1 MMRRGMRNTTFLI
14 VAILFFAF
22 GILVMGEGSPAVAQ
36 NIELKLA
43 HFMPTMHIQ
52 HKTAFVPFSNKV
64 AEITGG
70 KLKVKI
76 YPGGTLGNPKTM
88 VDAISKGITDIGF
101 VLPNYVPGRFP
112 RTSVFELPLIF
123 ENSVHLT
130 KVMYDL
136 YDSYFNKDFKAFK
149 VLWFL
154 SSPLG
159 QLHTIKKPVLKV
171 SDFKGLRIRSSG
183 VIESQTIKKLGG
195 NPVSMPISE
204 LSIALQK
211 GVVDAA
217 VTPYAALRSFKLID
231 LTKHI
236 TKINHSGT
244 LMVVLMNKKK
254 WNSLPDYAKKA
265 IDQVATRDF
274 GLKAAGAYVQEDID
288 NIKMGKA
295 KGIQF
300 HDLSE
305 EQMAEMRDIISDLWE
320 TWVNKYK
327 KRFASQEI
335 LDALLTS
342 AISNR

>member
-1 MMRRGMRNTTFLI
+1 MRKKRTSKIAFIGGI
-14 VAILFFAF
+14 SLFFAF
-22 GILVMGEGSPAVAQ
+22 GIFIMGIGSPALAQ

-52 HKTAFVPFSNKV
+52 HKTAFVPFSNKI

-70 KLKVKI
+70 KLTVKI

-88 VDAISKGITDIGF
+88 VDSISKGITDIGF

-123 ENSVHLT
+123 EDSVHLT

-136 YDSYFNKDFKAFK
+136 YDRYFFEDFKAFK

-154 SSPLG
+154 SSPLS
-159 QLHTIKKPVLKV
+159 QLHTIKKPILTVA
-171 SDFKGLRIRSSG
+171 DFKGKRIRSSG

-217 VTPYAALRSFKLID
+217 VTPYAALKSFKLID

-244 LMVVLMNKKK
+244 LMVILMNKKK

-265 IDQVATRDF
+265 IDQVANRDF
-274 GLKAAGAYVQEDID
+274 GLKAAGAYVQEDLD
-288 NIKMGKA
+288 NIAMGKA

-300 HDLSE
+300 HDLSD
-305 EQMAEMRDIISDLWE
+305 AEMTAMRNRISDLWE
-320 TWVNKYK
+320 NWVDKYK

-335 LDALLTS
+335 LDALLAS
-342 AISNR
+342 AKANR

>member
-1 MMRRGMRNTTFLI
+1 MRNTTFFI
-14 VAILFFAF
+14 VGVLFFAL

-52 HKTAFVPFSNKV
+52 HRTSFVPFSNKI

-70 KLKVKI
+70 KLTIKI
-76 YPGGTLGNPKTM
+76 YPGGTLGNPRTM

-101 VLPNYVPGRFP
+101 VLLNMVPGRFP
-112 RTSVFELPLIF
+112 KSSAFELPLIF

-136 YDSYFNKDFKAFK
+136 YERYFMEDFKAFK
-149 VLWFL
+149 VLWFN
-154 SSPLG
+154 SSPVN

-171 SDFKGLRIRSSG
+171 ADFKGLRIRSSSQ
-183 VIESQTIKKLGG
+183 IESQLIKNLGG
-195 NPVSMPISE
+195 NPVGIPISE
-204 LSIALQK
+204 LSVALQK

-217 VTPYAALRSFKLID
+217 LTPFAALKSFKLID

-236 TKINHSGT
+236 TEINNSAS
-244 LMVVLMNKKK
+244 LMLYLMNKKK

-274 GLKAAGAYVQEDID
+274 GLKAAGFYVQEDID
-288 NIKMGKA
+288 MIKLAKE
-295 KGIQF
+295 KGIQI
-300 HDLSE
+300 HKLSE
-305 EQMAEMRDIISDLWE
+305 AQMTEMESRTSGLRKN
-320 TWVNKYK
+320 WVNKYQ

-335 LDALLTS
+335 LDALLAS
-342 AISNR
+342 AKANR

>member
-1 MMRRGMRNTTFLI
+1 MSKKRMTKITFIGGISLI
-14 VAILFFAF
+14 FAL
-22 GILVMGEGSPAVAQ
+22 GIFVMGNGSPAMAQ

-52 HKTAFVPFSNKV
+52 HRTSFVPFSNKI

-70 KLKVKI
+70 KLTVKI

-88 VDAISKGITDIGF
+88 VDSISKGITDIGF
-101 VLPNYVPGRFP
+101 VLTPMVPGRFP
-112 RTSVFELPLIF
+112 RSSAFELPLIF

-136 YDSYFNKDFKAFK
+136 YDRYFMEDFKAFK
-149 VLWFL
+149 VLWFN
-154 SSPLG
+154 SSPLS

-171 SDFKGLRIRSSG
+171 ADFKGLRIRSSG
-183 VIESQTIKKLGG
+183 QIESQSIKKLGG
-195 NPVSMPISE
+195 NPVSIPISE

-217 VTPYAALRSFKLID
+217 LTPYAALKSFKLID
-231 LTKHI
+231 LTKYI
-236 TKINHSGT
+236 TQINNSGT
-244 LMVVLMNKKK
+244 LMVILMNKKK

-265 IDQVATRDF
+265 IDQVANRDF
-274 GLKAAGAYVQEDID
+274 GLKAAGFYVQEDID
-288 NIKMGKA
+288 NIEMGKA

-300 HDLSE
+300 HKLSE
-305 EQMAEMRDIISDLWE
+305 AQMAEMRDKISDLWE
-320 TWVNKYK
+320 NWVNKYK
-327 KRFASQEI
+327 KRFASQET

-342 AISNR
+342 ALANR

>member
-1 MMRRGMRNTTFLI
+1 MSKKRLTKMAFICGISLI
-14 VAILFFAF
+14 FAL
-22 GILVMGEGSPAVAQ
+22 GIIVMGNGSPALAQ

-52 HKTAFVPFSNKV
+52 HKTAFVPFSNKI

-70 KLKVKI
+70 KLTVKI

-88 VDAISKGITDIGF
+88 VDSISKGITDIGF

-112 RTSVFELPLIF
+112 RTSAFELPLIF

-130 KVMYDL
+130 TVMYDL
-136 YDSYFNKDFKAFK
+136 YTRYFMEDFKAFK

-154 SSPLG
+154 SSPLS

-171 SDFKGLRIRSSG
+171 SDFKGMRIRSSG

-217 VTPYAALRSFKLID
+217 VTPYAALKSFKLID

-244 LMVVLMNKKK
+244 LMVILMNKKK

-265 IDQVATRDF
+265 IDQVANRDF
-274 GLKAAGAYVQEDID
+274 GLKAAAAYVQEDLD
-288 NIKMGKA
+288 NIKMGRE

-305 EQMAEMRDIISDLWE
+305 EQMAEMRDKISDLWE
-320 TWVNKYK
+320 NWVKKYK
-327 KRFASQEI
+327 KRFASQEL
-335 LDALLTS
+335 LDAMLTS
-342 AISNR
+342 ALANR

>member
-1 MMRRGMRNTTFLI
+1 MRKGMKNRIFFI
-14 VAILFFAF
+14 VTALFFVI

-52 HKTAFVPFSNKV
+52 HRTSFVPFSNKI

-70 KLKVKI
+70 KLTVKI
-76 YPGGTLGNPKTM
+76 YPGGTLGNPRTM

-101 VLPNYVPGRFP
+101 VLLNMVPGRFP
-112 RTSVFELPLIF
+112 KSSAFELPLIF

-136 YDSYFNKDFKAFK
+136 YDRYFMEDFKAFK
-149 VLWFL
+149 VLWFN
-154 SSPLG
+154 SSPLS

-171 SDFKGLRIRSSG
+171 ADFKGLRIRTSG
-183 VIESQTIKKLGG
+183 QIESQTIKKWGG
-195 NPVSMPISE
+195 NPVGIPISE
-204 LSIALQK
+204 LSISLEK

-217 VTPYAALRSFKLID
+217 VTPYAALKSFKLID

-236 TKINHSGT
+236 TELNNSGT
-244 LMVVLMNKKK
+244 LMVILMNKKK

-265 IDQVATRDF
+265 IDQVATKDF
-274 GLKAAGAYVQEDID
+274 GLKAAGFYVQEDID
-288 NIKMGKA
+288 MIKMGKE

-300 HDLSE
+300 HKLSE
-305 EQMAEMRDIISDLWE
+305 AQMNEMRNRISDICE
-320 TWVNKYK
+320 NWVKKYQ

-342 AISNR
+342 DIYNR